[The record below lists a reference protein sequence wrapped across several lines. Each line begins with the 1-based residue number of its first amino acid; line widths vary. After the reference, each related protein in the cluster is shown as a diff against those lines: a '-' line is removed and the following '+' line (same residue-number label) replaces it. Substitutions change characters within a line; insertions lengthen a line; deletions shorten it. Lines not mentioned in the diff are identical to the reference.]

1 MARTG
6 KNLPAE
12 ERKTIIVET
21 VLSLAAEG
29 KPSDITTAAIAERM
43 DLTQGALFRHFSTK
57 DAIWKAVLNWVG
69 KKLFTRLEK
78 ASADAESPLDA
89 LEAIFLAHIQFASEH
104 PGAPRLLFSEFQRTE
119 ESPVRNLVYSLLGR
133 YHQSIVSLLEEGK
146 KVDEVDPSLDSP
158 CAAALFIGAIQG
170 LVLQSQV
177 AEDNRDIILN
187 APEVFSIFRRGVER
201 REGI

>member
-1 MARTG
+1 MARTS

-12 ERKTIIVET
+12 ERKTVIVET

-43 DLTQGALFRHFSTK
+43 DLTQGALFRHFPTK
-57 DAIWKAVLNWVG
+57 DAIWKAVLDWVG
-69 KKLFTRLEK
+69 VKLFARLEK
-78 ASADAESPLDA
+78 AAADAESPLEA
-89 LEAIFLAHIQFASEH
+89 LEAIFLAHIAFAAEH

-119 ESPVRNLVYSLLGR
+119 ESPVRSLVHSLLGR
-133 YHQSIVSLLEEGK
+133 YHQRIVSLLEEGK
-146 KVDEVDPSLDSP
+146 KVDEVDPALDSP

-177 AEDNRDIILN
+177 AEDNRDILLN
-187 APEVFSIFRRGVER
+187 APEVFSIFRRGIER
-201 REGI
+201 RDSE

>member
-1 MARTG
+1 MARTT

-12 ERKTIIVET
+12 ERKTVIVET

-57 DAIWKAVLNWVG
+57 DAIWKAVLDWVG
-69 KKLFTRLEK
+69 VKLFSRLEK
-78 ASADAESPLDA
+78 AAADAESPLEA
-89 LEAIFLAHIQFASEH
+89 LEAIFLAHIAFAAEH

-119 ESPVRNLVYSLLGR
+119 ESPVRSLVHSLLGR
-133 YHQSIVSLLEEGK
+133 YHQRIVSLLEEGK
-146 KVDEVDPSLDSP
+146 KVNEVDPVLDSP

-177 AEDNRDIILN
+177 AEDNRDILLN

-201 REGI
+201 REEA